1 MSDAGRADRPIRE
14 TFEAFLTDKGKGE
27 GGASG
32 NYRREAARELERF
45 VEWCRGDGRDGPRVE
60 GSVRFA
66 DLDERLF
73 REYARHL
80 VSEGYA
86 PGTVRTYYAY
96 LSAWCGW
103 ATTEGY
109 LDRHHADT
117 STARGPLPDD
127 DGRRPGD
134 QQAWNPEHRD
144 AITEF
149 VDERASEAIDRLAD
163 ADDEARH
170 RAEYEAVRACRDR
183 ALVYALAYTAVR
195 SAELLRDPDDERR
208 AGVRWTDLDYRDRN
222 LTVLRKKQQYDQA
235 SVPEPVVH
243 PLQQLER
250 VLDPPDDDW
259 PVFPTLHYPTLAETA
274 REGLRAAGHSA
285 DETEAIRDE
294 HGRDLFVCREHGLR
308 PPSITPNAARRIM
321 ERLCDEAG
329 IDLDDKHGYLAP
341 HGGRRGMGEVL
352 VRQFGY
358 TAAARYLDNSEEMV
372 RERYSHISAAE
383 RADMATEALAATD
396 RRVHDRD
403 EDAAGQTPTSADRA
417 SDPDERR

>member
-1 MSDAGRADRPIRE
+1 MSDAGRADRPVRE

-32 NYRREAARELERF
+32 NYRRETARELDRF
-45 VEWCRGDGRDGPRVE
+45 LEWCRGEARVRAP
-60 GSVRFA
+60 VRFA

-96 LSAWCGW
+96 VSAWCGW

-134 QQAWNPEHRD
+134 QQAWDPEHRD

-163 ADDEARH
+163 AGDGDDGPDDRV

-195 SAELLRDPDDERR
+195 SAELLRDPDDDRR
-208 AGVRWTDLDYRDRN
+208 AGVRWSDLDYRDRN

-243 PLQQLER
+243 PLRQLER

-259 PVFPTLHYPTLAETA
+259 PVFPTLHYPTLAGVA
-274 REGLRAAGHSA
+274 REGLRAAGYSD
-285 DETEAIRDE
+285 DETETIRA
-294 HGRDLFVCREHGLR
+294 GTRDLFVCREYGLR

-321 ERLCDEAG
+321 KRLCEAAG
-329 IDLDDKHGYLAP
+329 IELDDRHGYLAP

-396 RRVHDRD
+396 RRVRETDRD
-403 EDAAGQTPTSADRA
+403 ER
-417 SDPDERR
+417 PDGDGDDED